1 MEDSLVKQQIHEV
14 RKALSAWEDE
24 FDSAQNDLKKFYSR
38 GNKRA
43 GVRVRKSLLELI
55 KQAKL
60 LRTDILRTTQEVAL
74 FKDKK

>member
-1 MEDSLVKQQIHEV
+1 LEDSLVKQQIHET
-14 RKALSAWEDE
+14 RKALDKWEE
-24 FDSAQNDLKKFYSR
+24 ELASNQGDLKKFYSR